1 MANLGD
7 NNTPVEG
14 ESFGLPSG
22 YSFDEENGDL
32 VIRDTDGTVAMRRA
46 DGAAWQLE
54 GSDISGVGAFDSES
68 VNTEVFGIGSK
79 TVEETTTVSLSDVSE
94 VAEAHDINS
103 NKGQYV
109 TIELTQFRDNSGQ
122 AELWAGFASGTET
135 EFQLTDDGGNTIT
148 DTNPDPLVKLIDAGN
163 NSHRFVGKW
172 TYIFVQDQ
180 QFGVFGDGF
189 TGQRPDSGTFQ
200 VLNRG
205 GTLSS
210 HDDVD
215 FIIETR
221 NEGEETIK
229 CEYRI
234 ETGVFF

>member
-1 MANLGD
+1 MADGEINRNGATIRID
-7 NNTPVEG
+7 DDGGVQVEPAPG
-14 ESFGLPSG
+14 QEVEYTGPDRG
-22 YSFDEENGDL
+22 TDA
-32 VIRDTDGTVAMRRA
+32 IRD
-46 DGAAWQLE
+46 
-54 GSDISGVGAFDSES
+54 S

-79 TVEETTTVSLSDVSE
+79 TVEETTTVSLSGVSE

-172 TYIFVQDQ
+172 TYIFVRPQ
-180 QFGVFGDGF
+180 QFAVFGDGF